1 MTEGKTAWDYYRR
14 QMLYYLRLLPL
25 GVVISAVPLLFNLAD
40 WKREGAVATGVGLS
54 LIYGL
59 VVPLVIWF
67 CYGVF
72 YGARVWLGAR
82 AGIPLRYPWIANV
95 LINLIGLWLGLWLAF
110 YLIEHLLRRPT
121 SGGSLRFS
129 LLFGCLVMIFFAL
142 HFAYRRAKEE
152 ALSLRASVAEAKYH
166 ALEHQMRP
174 HFLFNALN
182 SLAELIESQHDQA
195 AATTYQLADL
205 YRQILTNSNVKT
217 ASLAS
222 ELAIL
227 RAYLEIEQLRFG
239 DRLRYK
245 IEVAEGLGE
254 LYLPSLMLQTLV
266 ENAIKH
272 GIAPSLSGG
281 TLCVT
286 ISRTA
291 PERYHAQVRNSGQP
305 LPATVSLDQ
314 GIGLANTRARLSL
327 LYGARH
333 QFKLERAPDGQTV
346 AHFEFTG
353 ARID

>member
-1 MTEGKTAWDYYRR
+1 MAEIQTAWGYYRK

-25 GVVISAVPLLFNLAD
+25 GVVISAIPLLFNLAE
-40 WKREGAVATGVGLS
+40 WQREGAVTTGVGLS

-72 YGARVWLGAR
+72 YGVRVWLDAR
-82 AGIPLRYPWIANV
+82 VGMPLRYPWIANV

-110 YLIEHLLRRPT
+110 YLIERLLRRTT

-129 LLFGCLVMIFFAL
+129 LLFGCLVLIFFAL

-166 ALEHQMRP
+166 TLEQQMRP

-182 SLAELIESQHDQA
+182 SLAELIESKHDQA

-205 YRQILTNSNVKT
+205 YRQILTNSHVKT

-222 ELAIL
+222 ELAIV

-239 DRLRYK
+239 DRLRYQ
-245 IEVAEGLGE
+245 IEVEEGLGE

-272 GIAPSLSGG
+272 GITPSLSGG
-281 TLCVT
+281 ALSVT
-286 ISRTA
+286 ITRA
-291 PERYHAQVRNSGQP
+291 EAGMYRAQVRNSGHP
-305 LPATVSLDQ
+305 LSVTVSLDQ
-314 GIGLANTRARLSL
+314 GIGLANTRARLAL
-327 LYGARH
+327 LYGERQ
-333 QFKLERAPDGQTV
+333 QFQLERAPDGQTV
-346 AHFEFTG
+346 ARFDFSG